1 MDDVKLAAIVDAI
14 VRELQAS
21 GAVKTNGSDS
31 AAVSSSLSAPSAVPV
46 KSRTAASTANLSLD
60 LPDPTLREHRY
71 RARVKNPKDA
81 NGLRALMD
89 STTARIGVGR
99 AGPRYSTASLLLF
112 QGDHAVTQ
120 DALYRDVD
128 QTLLDQFNLFTVQT
142 KITGGKQEYLLRP
155 DLGRL
160 LNDDAK
166 RIINEKCQKNVN
178 IQLCVGDGL
187 SAAAIEANLRQIF
200 PVIKQGVQNAGLT
213 FGTPFF
219 IKYARVGVMND
230 VGELIKPDVV
240 ILLIGE
246 RPPVMT
252 LEERVH
258 GVGGSDQVAQRLS
271 AIGPAGPAPGAV
283 AIVERIQAPLDAR
296 GEVECVQPEDS
307 DENVSILARLASD
320 RLRGAIVED
329 LHVARVERGENGR
342 GLRCGAARVGSP
354 RVGAGQQHERRE
366 PQSHEQRCARSMT
379 RHNSLLLSSPDPR
392 HSLVRKVV

>member
-1 MDDVKLAAIVDAI
+1 MDDAKLAAIVDAI

-21 GAVKTNGSDS
+21 GAVKPSASPTGTMSDS
-31 AAVSSSLSAPSAVPV
+31 SNAPAFVSTTLSSPSAVPV
-46 KSRTAASTANLSLD
+46 KPRAATSVSSLNID
-60 LPDPTLREHRY
+60 LPDPTLPESRY
-71 RARVKNPKDA
+71 LPRVKNPKDA
-81 NGLRALMD
+81 QGLRALMA

-128 QTLLDQFNLFTVQT
+128 QKLLDEFNLFTVQT

-178 IQLCVGDGL
+178 IQLAIGDGL
-187 SAAAIEANLRQIF
+187 SAAAIEANLRKIF

-246 RPPVMT
+246 RPGLGRAESM
-252 LEERVH
+252 
-258 GVGGSDQVAQRLS
+258 S
-271 AIGPAGPAPGAV
+271 AYMGYKPKYGDN
-283 AIVERIQAPLDAR
+283 DA
-296 GEVECVQPEDS
+296 
-307 DENVSILARLASD
+307 D
-320 RLRGAIVED
+320 RDVVCNIF
-329 LHVARVERGENGR
+329 ENG
-342 GLRCGAARVGSP
+342 GTNPLEAGAFVVQLA
-354 RVGAGQQHERRE
+354 QN
-366 PQSHEQRCARSMT
+366 M
-379 RHNSLLLSSPDPR
+379 
-392 HSLVRKVV
+392 RKSQASGVKLKLAK

>member
-1 MDDVKLAAIVDAI
+1 MDDAKLAAIVDAI
-14 VRELQAS
+14 VRELQTS
-21 GAVKTNGSDS
+21 GAVRTNGSDS
-31 AAVSSSLSAPSAVPV
+31 VGSASASSSLSAPSAVPIRPHTQSQV
-46 KSRTAASTANLSLD
+46 SNLQID
-60 LPDPTLREHRY
+60 LPDPTLPEHRY
-71 RARVKNPKDA
+71 KPRVKSPKDA
-81 NGLRALMD
+81 TGLRALMD

-128 QTLLDQFNLFTVQT
+128 QKLLDQFNLFTVQT
-142 KITGGKQEYLLRP
+142 KVTGGKQEYLLRP

-166 RIINEKCQKNVN
+166 RIINETCQKNVN

-219 IKYARVGVMND
+219 IKYARVGVMNE

-246 RPPVMT
+246 RPGLGRAESM
-252 LEERVH
+252 
-258 GVGGSDQVAQRLS
+258 S
-271 AIGPAGPAPGAV
+271 AYMGYKPKYGDT
-283 AIVERIQAPLDAR
+283 DA
-296 GEVECVQPEDS
+296 
-307 DENVSILARLASD
+307 D
-320 RLRGAIVED
+320 RDVVCNIF
-329 LHVARVERGENGR
+329 ENG
-342 GLRCGAARVGSP
+342 GTNPLEAGAFVVQFA
-354 RVGAGQQHERRE
+354 QN
-366 PQSHEQRCARSMT
+366 M
-379 RHNSLLLSSPDPR
+379 
-392 HSLVRKVV
+392 RKSQASGVKLKLAKS

>member
-1 MDDVKLAAIVDAI
+1 MDDAKLAAIVDAI
-14 VRELQAS
+14 VRELEAS
-21 GAVKTNGSDS
+21 GAVRTNGLDG
-31 AAVSSSLSAPSAVPV
+31 AAPAVVSSTLSAPSAVPL
-46 KSRTAASTANLSLD
+46 KPRTAASTANLNID
-60 LPDPTLREHRY
+60 LPDPTLHEHRY
-71 RARVKNPKDA
+71 KARVNNPKDP

-128 QTLLDQFNLFTVQT
+128 QKLLDQFNLFTVQT

-160 LNDDAK
+160 LNDEAK

-246 RPPVMT
+246 RPGLGRAESM
-252 LEERVH
+252 
-258 GVGGSDQVAQRLS
+258 S
-271 AIGPAGPAPGAV
+271 AYMGYKPKYGDT
-283 AIVERIQAPLDAR
+283 DA
-296 GEVECVQPEDS
+296 
-307 DENVSILARLASD
+307 D
-320 RLRGAIVED
+320 RDVVCNIF
-329 LHVARVERGENGR
+329 ENG
-342 GLRCGAARVGSP
+342 GTNPLEAGAFVVQLA
-354 RVGAGQQHERRE
+354 QN
-366 PQSHEQRCARSMT
+366 M
-379 RHNSLLLSSPDPR
+379 
-392 HSLVRKVV
+392 RKSQASGVKLKLAKQ

>member
-1 MDDVKLAAIVDAI
+1 MDDTQLNAIVDAI
-14 VRELQAS
+14 VRELQAA
-21 GAVKTNGSDS
+21 GAVKASGSDS
-31 AAVSSSLSAPSAVPV
+31 AAASPASSVLASPSAVPV
-46 KSRTAASTANLSLD
+46 RARTAASTANLSID
-60 LPDPTLREHRY
+60 LPDPTLDEHRY
-71 RARVKNPKDA
+71 MARVKRPKDA

-128 QTLLDQFNLFTVQT
+128 QRLLDEYNLFTVQT

-160 LNDDAK
+160 LDDDAK
-166 RIINEKCQKNVN
+166 RIISEKCQKNVN

-213 FGTPFF
+213 LGIPFF

-230 VGELIKPDVV
+230 IGELIKPDVV

-246 RPPVMT
+246 RPGLGRAESM
-252 LEERVH
+252 
-258 GVGGSDQVAQRLS
+258 S
-271 AIGPAGPAPGAV
+271 AYMGYKPKYGDT
-283 AIVERIQAPLDAR
+283 DA
-296 GEVECVQPEDS
+296 
-307 DENVSILARLASD
+307 D
-320 RLRGAIVED
+320 RDVVCNIF
-329 LHVARVERGENGR
+329 ENG
-342 GLRCGAARVGSP
+342 GTNPLEAGAFVVQLA
-354 RVGAGQQHERRE
+354 QN
-366 PQSHEQRCARSMT
+366 M
-379 RHNSLLLSSPDPR
+379 
-392 HSLVRKVV
+392 RKSQASGVKLKLAK

>member
-1 MDDVKLAAIVDAI
+1 MDNTKLNTIVDAI
-14 VRELQAS
+14 VRELKAS
-21 GAVKTNGSDS
+21 GAVRPSASDS
-31 AAVSSSLSAPSAVPV
+31 VAPASVSTTLSSPSAVPV
-46 KSRTAASTANLSLD
+46 KPHAQSPVSSLTID
-60 LPDPTLREHRY
+60 LPDPILPEHRY
-71 RARVKNPKDA
+71 KPRVKNPKDA
-81 NGLRALMD
+81 QGLKALMAA
-89 STTARIGVGR
+89 TTARIGVGR

-128 QTLLDQFNLFTVQT
+128 QKLLSEFNLFAVQT

-200 PVIKQGVQNAGLT
+200 PVIKQGVQNTGLT

-246 RPPVMT
+246 RPGLGRAESM
-252 LEERVH
+252 
-258 GVGGSDQVAQRLS
+258 S
-271 AIGPAGPAPGAV
+271 AYMGYKPKYGDT
-283 AIVERIQAPLDAR
+283 DA
-296 GEVECVQPEDS
+296 
-307 DENVSILARLASD
+307 D
-320 RLRGAIVED
+320 RDVVCNIF
-329 LHVARVERGENGR
+329 ENG
-342 GLRCGAARVGSP
+342 GTNPLEGGAFVVQLA
-354 RVGAGQQHERRE
+354 QK
-366 PQSHEQRCARSMT
+366 M
-379 RHNSLLLSSPDPR
+379 
-392 HSLVRKVV
+392 RKSQASGVKLKMIK

>member
-1 MDDVKLAAIVDAI
+1 MDDAKLAAIVDAI

-31 AAVSSSLSAPSAVPV
+31 AGTASSSTLPTPSAVPF
-46 KSRTAASTANLSLD
+46 KPRTATSTADLSID
-60 LPDPTLREHRY
+60 LPDPTLNEHRY
-71 RARVKNPKDA
+71 KARVKNSKDA
-81 NGLRALMD
+81 NGLRALID

-128 QTLLDQFNLFTVQT
+128 QKLLDQFNLFTVQT

-178 IQLCVGDGL
+178 VQLCVGDGL

-230 VGELIKPDVV
+230 IGELIKPDVV

-246 RPPVMT
+246 RPGLGRAESM
-252 LEERVH
+252 
-258 GVGGSDQVAQRLS
+258 S
-271 AIGPAGPAPGAV
+271 AYMGYKPKYGDT
-283 AIVERIQAPLDAR
+283 DA
-296 GEVECVQPEDS
+296 
-307 DENVSILARLASD
+307 D
-320 RLRGAIVED
+320 RDVVCNIF
-329 LHVARVERGENGR
+329 ENG
-342 GLRCGAARVGSP
+342 GTNPLEAGAFVVQLA
-354 RVGAGQQHERRE
+354 QN
-366 PQSHEQRCARSMT
+366 M
-379 RHNSLLLSSPDPR
+379 
-392 HSLVRKVV
+392 RKSQASGVKLKLAK